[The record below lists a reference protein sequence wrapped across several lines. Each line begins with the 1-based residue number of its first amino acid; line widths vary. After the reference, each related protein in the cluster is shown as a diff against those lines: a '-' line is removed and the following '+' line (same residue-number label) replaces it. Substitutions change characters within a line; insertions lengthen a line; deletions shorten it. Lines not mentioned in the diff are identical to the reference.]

1 MRSVAPQARL
11 PVAGEEQSPT
21 GELSALPPIQVNA
34 LLGEDSRQRWGSQ
47 VWKRW
52 IELPARF
59 QRLTGAFLS
68 GLLHGLLLI
77 VLALLAKLDVGQ
89 GRRTLEIVSPRW
101 SAEETPIFQLETAPP
116 NTPVPDAEES
126 PPTLPTALAVQSL
139 EPIDD
144 ALQVGVGLPALA
156 TPSPVDYPVA
166 TDPVL
171 GVRDAL
177 TPPMA
182 AFMHSSLEGRALEK
196 RQQLALSRGGSAAS
210 EQAVEAALAWLTTHQ
225 HRDGGWSTLFQLP
238 DSPCF
243 SPQGPLCS
251 CGSTETLDQ
260 KRFAATGL
268 ALLTYLGA
276 GYTHREGKYQR
287 QVYQGLNFLMTQMKW
302 DPPDARDPRLPGQFS
317 SPLSRHQQYEQGIAS
332 LALCEAYQMTDDKS
346 LEKHCQAAIDF
357 ISRSQHYDGSWGYF
371 PQTPGD
377 LSIVGWQLMGL
388 KSANASGL
396 LVDLNK
402 VRKVEL
408 FLNSVQAEGGSK
420 YRYRGP
426 TPTRSMTAIGLL
438 MRLYLGYPRSD
449 PRMLLGARYVADKGP
464 STSDVYFN
472 YYATQTLFQLESP
485 LWPKWNGLLRDYLI
499 QQQSKTGHEA
509 GSWFFPDDAES
520 NFNFLGGR
528 LYTTT
533 LSAMTLE
540 VYYRYLPA
548 YHQTDEQPFKL

>member
-1 MRSVAPQARL
+1 
-11 PVAGEEQSPT
+11 
-21 GELSALPPIQVNA
+21 
-34 LLGEDSRQRWGSQ
+34 
-47 VWKRW
+47 
-52 IELPARF
+52 
-59 QRLTGAFLS
+59 
-68 GLLHGLLLI
+68 
-77 VLALLAKLDVGQ
+77 
-89 GRRTLEIVSPRW
+89 
-101 SAEETPIFQLETAPP
+101 
-116 NTPVPDAEES
+116 
-126 PPTLPTALAVQSL
+126 
-139 EPIDD
+139 
-144 ALQVGVGLPALA
+144 
-156 TPSPVDYPVA
+156 
-166 TDPVL
+166 
-171 GVRDAL
+171 
-177 TPPMA
+177 MA
-182 AFMHSSLEGRALEK
+182 AFMHSSLEGRSLEK